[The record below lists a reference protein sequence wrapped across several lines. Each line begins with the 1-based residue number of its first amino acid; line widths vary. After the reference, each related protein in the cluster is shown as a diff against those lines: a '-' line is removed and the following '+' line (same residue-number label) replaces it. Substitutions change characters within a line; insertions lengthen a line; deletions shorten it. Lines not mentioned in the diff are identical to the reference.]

1 MTNELDTLGFLELPA
16 AEPAKVIDMTSFDS
30 CSYFKGDTLLHA
42 EVPYRP
48 FGFTGTAAPF
58 RLRHDGWSFVPLLLC
73 LLLAASLVVR
83 LRKKFSQLLRAVF
96 FPIPGKADKPATGDP
111 LCPSTRL
118 LAVCL
123 LSLAGA
129 IDIFIYTQHEAG
141 YYLFP
146 ETPYIL
152 LAAFFVLMLAY
163 FLVKRMTSSFI
174 NWIFFQKEKNFTW
187 QRANTFL
194 VTMEAMFFLV
204 LALVVEYLP
213 IPAEEV
219 LIMSLIL
226 VVIVKILLLF
236 KTYQIFFP
244 KMYGTLHLFVY
255 FCTLELVPLLALQQ
269 VLTNVAW
276 LSTVQL

>member
-1 MTNELDTLGFLELPA
+1 
-16 AEPAKVIDMTSFDS
+16 
-30 CSYFKGDTLLHA
+30 
-42 EVPYRP
+42 
-48 FGFTGTAAPF
+48 
-58 RLRHDGWSFVPLLLC
+58 
-73 LLLAASLVVR
+73 
-83 LRKKFSQLLRAVF
+83 
-96 FPIPGKADKPATGDP
+96 
-111 LCPSTRL
+111 
-118 LAVCL
+118 
-123 LSLAGA
+123 
-129 IDIFIYTQHEAG
+129 
-141 YYLFP
+141 
-146 ETPYIL
+146 
-152 LAAFFVLMLAY
+152 MLAY

-174 NWIFFQKEKNFTW
+174 NWIFFQKEKTFTW

-226 VVIVKILLLF
+226 VVIVTILLLF